1 MLISVVNDG
10 AITHV
15 ISLDII
21 CLTLYRYLQQT
32 PYMRKPLSMNYQ
44 RIRRICLICCLMLG
58 STSCATT
65 SYYLQSLNGHIDLLL
80 KRQTIS
86 KILAS
91 QNTDIL
97 LRDKLEMVLKI
108 RRFASEHLGLPDNNS
123 YSDYADLDREFVIWN
138 VFATPELSLQA
149 KQWCFLFVGCLNY
162 RGYYSEETANRY
174 AQTLKAQGYDVFVG
188 GVTAYSTL
196 GWFND
201 PVLNTMLNRDNNY
214 LASVIFH
221 ELSHQK
227 LYLKN
232 DTAFNEAF
240 AEMVAQT
247 GVQYWLNLHGTA
259 ASRQNFLDKRS
270 DETSFVN
277 LILKYKG
284 KLEMTYNSE
293 ISTDEKRANKKFLLN
308 QLAEEYKNQY
318 ETGGNSGR
326 YITWLSSGL
335 NNAKLTS
342 VITYQD
348 YVSGFLTIF
357 NHEHGNYQKFYGSVE
372 KLSKCDK
379 FRRKSILENKITEFQ
394 C

>member
-1 MLISVVNDG
+1 
-10 AITHV
+10 
-15 ISLDII
+15 
-21 CLTLYRYLQQT
+21 
-32 PYMRKPLSMNYQ
+32 
-44 RIRRICLICCLMLG
+44 MLG

-65 SYYLQSLNGHIDLLL
+65 SYYLQSLNGHVDLLL
-80 KRQTIS
+80 KRQPIS
-86 KILAS
+86 GILAS
-91 QNTDIL
+91 QNTDKL
-97 LRDKLEMVLKI
+97 LRDKLEMVLEI
-108 RRFASEHLGLPDNNS
+108 RRFASEHLGLPDNGS
-123 YSDYADLDREFVIWN
+123 YSDYADLGRNFVVWN
-138 VFATPELSLQA
+138 VFAAPELSLQA

-162 RGYYSEETANRY
+162 RGYYSEEAANRY
-174 AQTLKAQGYDVFVG
+174 AQTLEAQGHDVFVG

-227 LYLKN
+227 FYLKN

-259 ASRQNFLDKRS
+259 ASRQKFLDKRS

-357 NHEHGNYQKFYGSVE
+357 NHEYGNYQKFYGSVE

>member
-1 MLISVVNDG
+1 
-10 AITHV
+10 
-15 ISLDII
+15 
-21 CLTLYRYLQQT
+21 
-32 PYMRKPLSMNYQ
+32 
-44 RIRRICLICCLMLG
+44 MLG

-65 SYYLQSLNGHIDLLL
+65 SYYLQSLNGHVDLLL
-80 KRQTIS
+80 KRQPIS
-86 KILAS
+86 GILAS
-91 QNTDIL
+91 QNTDKL
-97 LRDKLEMVLKI
+97 LRDKLEMVLEI
-108 RRFASEHLGLPDNNS
+108 RRFASEHLGLPDNGS
-123 YSDYADLDREFVIWN
+123 YSDYADLGRNFVVWN
-138 VFATPELSLQA
+138 VFAAPELSLQD

-162 RGYYSEETANRY
+162 RGYYSEEAANRY
-174 AQTLKAQGYDVFVG
+174 AQTLEAQGHDVFVG

-259 ASRQNFLDKRS
+259 ASRQKFLDKRS

-277 LILKYKG
+277 LILKYKE

-293 ISTDEKRANKKFLLN
+293 ISTDGKRANKKFLLN

-379 FRRKSILENKITEFQ
+379 FRRKSILEDKITEFQ

>member
-1 MLISVVNDG
+1 
-10 AITHV
+10 
-15 ISLDII
+15 
-21 CLTLYRYLQQT
+21 
-32 PYMRKPLSMNYQ
+32 
-44 RIRRICLICCLMLG
+44 MLG

-65 SYYLQSLNGHIDLLL
+65 SYYLQSLNGHVDLLL
-80 KRQTIS
+80 KRQPIS
-86 KILAS
+86 GILAS
-91 QNTDIL
+91 QNTDKL
-97 LRDKLEMVLKI
+97 LRDKLEMVLEI
-108 RRFASEHLGLPDNNS
+108 RRFASEHLGLPDNGS
-123 YSDYADLDREFVIWN
+123 YSDYADLGRNFVVWN
-138 VFATPELSLQA
+138 VFAAPELSLQA

-162 RGYYSEETANRY
+162 RGYYSEEAANRY
-174 AQTLKAQGYDVFVG
+174 AQTLEAQGHDVFVG

-259 ASRQNFLDKRS
+259 ASRQKFLDKRS

-277 LILKYKG
+277 LILKYKE

-379 FRRKSILENKITEFQ
+379 FRRKSILEDKITEFQ

>member
-1 MLISVVNDG
+1 
-10 AITHV
+10 
-15 ISLDII
+15 
-21 CLTLYRYLQQT
+21 
-32 PYMRKPLSMNYQ
+32 
-44 RIRRICLICCLMLG
+44 MLG

-65 SYYLQSLNGHIDLLL
+65 SYYLQSLNGHVDLLL
-80 KRQTIS
+80 KRQPIS
-86 KILAS
+86 GILAS
-91 QNTDIL
+91 QNTDKL
-97 LRDKLEMVLKI
+97 LRDKLEMVLEI
-108 RRFASEHLGLPDNNS
+108 RRFASEHLGLPDNGS
-123 YSDYADLDREFVIWN
+123 YSDYADLGRNFVVWN
-138 VFATPELSLQA
+138 VFAAPELSLQA

-162 RGYYSEETANRY
+162 RGYYSEEAANRY
-174 AQTLKAQGYDVFVG
+174 AQTLEAQGHDVFVG

-227 LYLKN
+227 FYLKN

-259 ASRQNFLDKRS
+259 ASRQKFLDKRS

-277 LILKYKG
+277 LILKYKE

-379 FRRKSILENKITEFQ
+379 FRRKSILEDKITEFQ

>member
-1 MLISVVNDG
+1 
-10 AITHV
+10 
-15 ISLDII
+15 
-21 CLTLYRYLQQT
+21 
-32 PYMRKPLSMNYQ
+32 
-44 RIRRICLICCLMLG
+44 MLG

-65 SYYLQSLNGHIDLLL
+65 SYYLQSLNGHVNLFL
-80 KRQTIS
+80 KRQPIS
-86 KILAS
+86 GILAS
-91 QNTDIL
+91 QNTDKL
-97 LRDKLEMVLKI
+97 LRDKLEMVLEI
-108 RRFASEHLGLPDNNS
+108 RRFASEHLGLPDNGS
-123 YSDYADLDREFVIWN
+123 YSDYADLGRNFVVWN
-138 VFATPELSLQA
+138 VFAAPELSLQA

-162 RGYYSEETANRY
+162 RGYYSEVAANRY
-174 AQTLKAQGYDVFVG
+174 AQTLEAQGHDVFVS

-247 GVQYWLNLHGTA
+247 GVQYWLDLHGTA
-259 ASRQNFLDKRS
+259 ASRQKFLDKRS

-277 LILKYKG
+277 LILKYKE

-293 ISTDEKRANKKFLLN
+293 MFIDEKRANKKSLLN
-308 QLAEEYKNQY
+308 QLAEEYENQY
-318 ETGGNSGR
+318 ETGGNTGR
-326 YITWLSSGL
+326 YVTWLSSGL

-357 NHEHGNYQKFYGSVE
+357 NHEHGNYQKFYESVE
-372 KLSKCDK
+372 KLSKCDNYK
-379 FRRKSILENKITEFQ
+379 RKSILEDKITDFQ

>member
-1 MLISVVNDG
+1 
-10 AITHV
+10 
-15 ISLDII
+15 
-21 CLTLYRYLQQT
+21 
-32 PYMRKPLSMNYQ
+32 
-44 RIRRICLICCLMLG
+44 MLG

-65 SYYLQSLNGHIDLLL
+65 SYYLQSLNGHVDLLL

-86 KILAS
+86 GILAS
-91 QNTDIL
+91 QNTDKL
-97 LRDKLEMVLKI
+97 LRDKLEMVLEI
-108 RRFASEHLGLPDNNS
+108 RRFASEHLSLPDHGS
-123 YSDYADLDREFVIWN
+123 YSDYADLGRNFVVWN
-138 VFATPELSLQA
+138 VFAAPELSLQA

-162 RGYYSEETANRY
+162 RGYYSEEAANRY
-174 AQTLKAQGYDVFVG
+174 AQTLEAQGYDVFVG

-247 GVQYWLNLHGTA
+247 GVQYWLDLHGTA
-259 ASRQNFLDKRS
+259 TSRQNFLDKRS
-270 DETSFVN
+270 DETAFVN
-277 LILKYKG
+277 LILKYKE

-293 ISTDEKRANKKFLLN
+293 ISTNEKRANKKFLLN
-308 QLAEEYKNQY
+308 QIAEEYENQY
-318 ETGGNSGR
+318 ETGGNTGR
-326 YITWLSSGL
+326 YVTWLSSGL
-335 NNAKLTS
+335 NNAKLTT

-357 NHEHGNYQKFYGSVE
+357 NHEYRNYQKFYESVE

-379 FRRKSILENKITEFQ
+379 FRRKSILEDKITYFQ

>member
-1 MLISVVNDG
+1 
-10 AITHV
+10 
-15 ISLDII
+15 
-21 CLTLYRYLQQT
+21 
-32 PYMRKPLSMNYQ
+32 
-44 RIRRICLICCLMLG
+44 MLG

-65 SYYLQSLNGHIDLLL
+65 SYYLQSLNGHVDLLL
-80 KRQTIS
+80 KRQPIS
-86 KILAS
+86 GILAS
-91 QNTDIL
+91 QNTDKL
-97 LRDKLEMVLKI
+97 LRDKLEMVLEI
-108 RRFASEHLGLPDNNS
+108 RRFASEHLGLPDNGS
-123 YSDYADLDREFVIWN
+123 YSDYADLGRNFVVWN
-138 VFATPELSLQA
+138 VFAAPELSLQA

-162 RGYYSEETANRY
+162 RGYYSEEAANRY
-174 AQTLKAQGYDVFVG
+174 AQTLEAQGHDVFVG

-214 LASVIFH
+214 LASIIFH

-259 ASRQNFLDKRS
+259 ASRQKFLDKRS

-277 LILKYKG
+277 LILKYKE

-379 FRRKSILENKITEFQ
+379 FRRKSILEDKITEFQ

>member
-1 MLISVVNDG
+1 
-10 AITHV
+10 
-15 ISLDII
+15 
-21 CLTLYRYLQQT
+21 
-32 PYMRKPLSMNYQ
+32 MNYQ
-44 RIRRICLICCLMLG
+44 RIKRNCLICCLMLG

-65 SYYLQSLNGHIDLLL
+65 SYYLQSLNGHVDLLL
-80 KRQTIS
+80 KRQPIS
-86 KILAS
+86 GILAS
-91 QNTDIL
+91 QNTDKL
-97 LRDKLEMVLKI
+97 LRDKLEMVLEI
-108 RRFASEHLGLPDNNS
+108 RRFASEHLGLPDNGS
-123 YSDYADLDREFVIWN
+123 YSDYADLGRNFVVWN
-138 VFATPELSLQA
+138 VFAAPELSLQA

-162 RGYYSEETANRY
+162 RGYYSEEAANRY
-174 AQTLKAQGYDVFVG
+174 AQTLEAQGHDVFVG

-227 LYLKN
+227 FYLKN

-259 ASRQNFLDKRS
+259 ASRQKFLDKRS

-277 LILKYKG
+277 LILKYKE

-379 FRRKSILENKITEFQ
+379 FRRKSILEDKITEFQ

>member
-1 MLISVVNDG
+1 
-10 AITHV
+10 
-15 ISLDII
+15 
-21 CLTLYRYLQQT
+21 
-32 PYMRKPLSMNYQ
+32 
-44 RIRRICLICCLMLG
+44 MLG

-65 SYYLQSLNGHIDLLL
+65 SYYLQSLNGHVDLLL

-86 KILAS
+86 GILAS
-91 QNTDIL
+91 QNTDKL
-97 LRDKLEMVLKI
+97 LRDKLEMVLEI
-108 RRFASEHLGLPDNNS
+108 RRFASEHLSLPDHGS
-123 YSDYADLDREFVIWN
+123 YSDYADLGRKFVVWN
-138 VFATPELSLQA
+138 VFAAPELSLQA

-162 RGYYSEETANRY
+162 RGYYSEEAANRY
-174 AQTLKAQGYDVFVG
+174 AQTLEAQGYDVFVG

-247 GVQYWLNLHGTA
+247 GVQYWLNLYGTA
-259 ASRQNFLDKRS
+259 TSRQKFLDKRS
-270 DETSFVN
+270 DETAFVN
-277 LILKYKG
+277 LILKYKE

-293 ISTDEKRANKKFLLN
+293 ISTNEKRANKKFLLN
-308 QLAEEYKNQY
+308 QIAEEYENQY
-318 ETGGNSGR
+318 ETGGNTGR
-326 YITWLSSGL
+326 YVTWLSSGL
-335 NNAKLTS
+335 NNAKLTT

-357 NHEHGNYQKFYGSVE
+357 NHEYRNYQKFYESVE

-379 FRRKSILENKITEFQ
+379 FRRKSILEDKITYFQ

>member
-1 MLISVVNDG
+1 MNRKFINGLVKISSSQLRFLG
-10 AITHV
+10 
-15 ISLDII
+15 
-21 CLTLYRYLQQT
+21 
-32 PYMRKPLSMNYQ
+32 SMNYQ
-44 RIRRICLICCLMLG
+44 RIKRICLICCLMLG
-58 STSCATT
+58 LTSCATT
-65 SYYLQSLNGHIDLLL
+65 SYYLQSLNGHVDLLL

-86 KILAS
+86 GILAS
-91 QNTDIL
+91 QNTDKL
-97 LRDKLEMVLKI
+97 LRDKLEMVLEI
-108 RRFASEHLGLPDNNS
+108 RRFASEHLGLPDNGS
-123 YSDYADLDREFVIWN
+123 YSDYVDLGRNFAVWN
-138 VFATPELSLQA
+138 VFAAPELSLQA

-162 RGYYSEETANRY
+162 RGYYSEEAAYRY
-174 AQTLKAQGYDVFVG
+174 AQTLEAQGHDVFVG

-201 PVLNTMLNRDNNY
+201 PVLNTMINRDNNY
-214 LASVIFH
+214 LASIIFH

-227 LYLKN
+227 IYLKN

-247 GVQYWLNLHGTA
+247 GVQYWLDLHGTA
-259 ASRQNFLDKRS
+259 ASRQKFLDKRL

-277 LILKYKG
+277 LILKYKE

-293 ISTDEKRANKKFLLN
+293 MFIDEKRANKKSLLN
-308 QLAEEYKNQY
+308 QLAEEYENQY
-318 ETGGNSGR
+318 ETGGNTGR
-326 YITWLSSGL
+326 YVTWLSSGL
-335 NNAKLTS
+335 NNAKLAS

-357 NHEHGNYQKFYGSVE
+357 NHEHGNYQKFYESVE

-379 FRRKSILENKITEFQ
+379 YRRKSILEDNITDFQ

>member
-1 MLISVVNDG
+1 
-10 AITHV
+10 
-15 ISLDII
+15 
-21 CLTLYRYLQQT
+21 
-32 PYMRKPLSMNYQ
+32 
-44 RIRRICLICCLMLG
+44 MLG

-65 SYYLQSLNGHIDLLL
+65 SYYLQSLNGHVDLLL
-80 KRQTIS
+80 KRQPIS
-86 KILAS
+86 GILAS
-91 QNTDIL
+91 QNTDKL
-97 LRDKLEMVLKI
+97 LRDKLEMVLEI
-108 RRFASEHLGLPDNNS
+108 RRFASEHLGLPDNGS
-123 YSDYADLDREFVIWN
+123 YSDYADLGRNFVVWN
-138 VFATPELSLQA
+138 VFAAPELSLQA

-162 RGYYSEETANRY
+162 RGYYSEEAANRY
-174 AQTLKAQGYDVFVG
+174 AQTLEAQGHDVFVG

-227 LYLKN
+227 FYLKN

-259 ASRQNFLDKRS
+259 ASRQKFLDKRS

-277 LILKYKG
+277 LILKYKE

-357 NHEHGNYQKFYGSVE
+357 NHEYGNYQKFYGSVE

>member
-1 MLISVVNDG
+1 
-10 AITHV
+10 
-15 ISLDII
+15 
-21 CLTLYRYLQQT
+21 
-32 PYMRKPLSMNYQ
+32 MNYQ
-44 RIRRICLICCLMLG
+44 RIKRICLICCLMLG

-65 SYYLQSLNGHIDLLL
+65 SYYLQSLNGHVDLLL

-86 KILAS
+86 GILAS
-91 QNTDIL
+91 QNTDKL
-97 LRDKLEMVLKI
+97 LRDKLEMVLEI
-108 RRFASEHLGLPDNNS
+108 RRFASEHLSLPDHGS
-123 YSDYADLDREFVIWN
+123 YSDYADLGRNFVVWN
-138 VFATPELSLQA
+138 VFAAPELSLQA

-162 RGYYSEETANRY
+162 RGYYSEEAANRY
-174 AQTLKAQGYDVFVG
+174 AQTLEAQGYDVFVG

-247 GVQYWLNLHGTA
+247 GVQYWLDLHGTA
-259 ASRQNFLDKRS
+259 TSRQNFLDKRS
-270 DETSFVN
+270 DETAFVN
-277 LILKYKG
+277 LILKYKE

-293 ISTDEKRANKKFLLN
+293 ISTNEKRANKKFLLN
-308 QLAEEYKNQY
+308 QIAEEYENQY
-318 ETGGNSGR
+318 ETGGNTGR
-326 YITWLSSGL
+326 YVTWLSSGL
-335 NNAKLTS
+335 NNAKLTT

-357 NHEHGNYQKFYGSVE
+357 NHEYRNYQKFYESVE

-379 FRRKSILENKITEFQ
+379 FRRKSILEDKITYFQ

>member
-1 MLISVVNDG
+1 
-10 AITHV
+10 
-15 ISLDII
+15 
-21 CLTLYRYLQQT
+21 
-32 PYMRKPLSMNYQ
+32 MNYQ
-44 RIRRICLICCLMLG
+44 RIKRICLICCLMLG

-65 SYYLQSLNGHIDLLL
+65 SYYLQSLNGHVDLLL

-86 KILAS
+86 GILAS
-91 QNTDIL
+91 QNTDKL
-97 LRDKLEMVLKI
+97 LRDKLEMVLEI
-108 RRFASEHLGLPDNNS
+108 RRFASEHLSLPDHGS
-123 YSDYADLDREFVIWN
+123 YSDYADLGRNFVVWN
-138 VFATPELSLQA
+138 VFAAPELSLQA

-162 RGYYSEETANRY
+162 RGYYSEEAANRY
-174 AQTLKAQGYDVFVG
+174 AQTLEAQGYDVFVG

-247 GVQYWLNLHGTA
+247 GVQYWLDLHGTA
-259 ASRQNFLDKRS
+259 TSRQNFLDKRS
-270 DETSFVN
+270 DETAFVN
-277 LILKYKG
+277 LILKYKE

-293 ISTDEKRANKKFLLN
+293 ISTNEKRANKKFLLN
-308 QLAEEYKNQY
+308 QIAEEYENQY
-318 ETGGNSGR
+318 ETGGNTGR
-326 YITWLSSGL
+326 YVTWLSSGL
-335 NNAKLTS
+335 NNAKLIT

-357 NHEHGNYQKFYGSVE
+357 NHEYRNYQKFYESVE

-379 FRRKSILENKITEFQ
+379 FRRKSILEDKITYFQ